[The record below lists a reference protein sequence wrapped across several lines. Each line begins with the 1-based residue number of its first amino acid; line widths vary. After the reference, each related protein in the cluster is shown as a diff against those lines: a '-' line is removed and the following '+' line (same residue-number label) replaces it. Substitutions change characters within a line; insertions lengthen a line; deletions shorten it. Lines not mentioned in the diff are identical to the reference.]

1 MTVII
6 ILNLCFPVYRSYRD
20 GDLRLV
26 GGANN
31 WEGRVEIFWNGDWGA
46 ISDSLWSTADA
57 NVVCRQLLH
66 SPESGTSNM
75 IAFFTILYCRF
86 IHTIH

>member
-1 MTVII
+1 M
-6 ILNLCFPVYRSYRD
+6 NLCFPAYGSYRN

-26 GGANN
+26 GGATN

-57 NVVCRQLLH
+57 NVVCRQQLH
-66 SPESGTSNM
+66 SPESGKVVTT
-75 IAFFTILYCRF
+75 TIDRESSLKRFRHSCRW
-86 IHTIH
+86 

>member
-1 MTVII
+1 M
-6 ILNLCFPVYRSYRD
+6 
-20 GDLRLV
+20 

-57 NVVCRQLLH
+57 IVVCRQLKH
-66 SPESGTSNM
+66 SPESGN
-75 IAFFTILYCRF
+75 YYYR
-86 IHTIH
+86 

>member
-1 MTVII
+1 M
-6 ILNLCFPVYRSYRD
+6 
-20 GDLRLV
+20 
-26 GGANN
+26 GGATN

-66 SPESGTSNM
+66 SPESGKYYEILSCSIQYYVCLHIHIDTS
-75 IAFFTILYCRF
+75 
-86 IHTIH
+86 

>member
-1 MTVII
+1 MIM
-6 ILNLCFPVYRSYRD
+6 NLCFPAYASYRN

-31 WEGRVEIFWNGDWGA
+31 WEGRVEIFWKGDWGA

-66 SPESGTSNM
+66 SPESGNYH
-75 IAFFTILYCRF
+75 FVYCTDFYEKVGR
-86 IHTIH
+86 HV

>member
-1 MTVII
+1 M
-6 ILNLCFPVYRSYRD
+6 
-20 GDLRLV
+20 

-66 SPESGTSNM
+66 SPEGGNY
-75 IAFFTILYCRF
+75 ILLPSSPFCTLDLYISF
-86 IHTIH
+86 IPRPS

>member
-1 MTVII
+1 MYDETEVFHIY
-6 ILNLCFPVYRSYRD
+6 LVTDHYNNYVPVYRSYRD

-57 NVVCRQLLH
+57 NVVCRQLKH
-66 SPESGTSNM
+66 SPESGN
-75 IAFFTILYCRF
+75 YYYR
-86 IHTIH
+86 